1 MRNYGSP
8 DQDGVSG
15 HREKWTNLRSILVI
29 ESVIF
34 ITESDGWEER
44 ERKGSSKM
52 MLRSLCLHKG
62 GNGGTK
68 E

>member
-1 MRNYGSP
+1 MRSYGSP
-8 DQDGVSG
+8 DQDDVSG

-52 MLRSLCLHKG
+52 ML
-62 GNGGTK
+62 
-68 E
+68 